1 MNTVRS
7 DPSRNERTRVPLS
20 SSQPGEALFT
30 VLIVDDDRSV
40 AYALD
45 RALTEKGHTVN
56 LAFSA
61 EEGLQTLRDSPSD
74 IVLLDLFMPGM
85 DGMEMLRQIKKSY
98 PATDVVT
105 ISGAG
110 SMRAALGT
118 LQLDAFDFLPK
129 PIQMRALMEV
139 IDRIREK
146 RKSPP
151 RAALDRP
158 LSTLFSVPDLI
169 GKSPSI
175 QKVAD
180 FLNRIAPTNCNVLI
194 RGETGSGKEVVS
206 HALHNRSSRRE
217 GPFIPL
223 NCSALP
229 ETMLESE
236 LFGHEKGAFTD
247 ATGMKRGL
255 LEMAN
260 GGTLLLDEIGDMPLP
275 LQAKLLRAVETK
287 RFRRLGSN
295 TEQAVD
301 VRFVAATH
309 RDLETMV
316 KKSQFRE
323 DLFYRLSV
331 FSLHLPAL
339 RERKE
344 DIPLLANFFLQSIV
358 HGRGPKTLSSD
369 ALGCLQA
376 YAWPGNVR
384 ELHNIIEHAVVFAEG
399 ETVRSS
405 DLPAVVQGQ
414 SLSPEGDSETLAAVE
429 RRHILKVFDACN
441 GSVETAAARL
451 GVSETVTRNRLKR
464 YGRLS
469 ED

>member
-1 MNTVRS
+1 M
-7 DPSRNERTRVPLS
+7 PSAF
-20 SSQPGEALFT
+20 QPTETLFGI
-30 VLIVDDDRSV
+30 LIVDDDRSV

-61 EEGLQTLRDSPSD
+61 EEGLQTLKEAPAD

-85 DGMEMLRQIKKSY
+85 DGMEMLRQIKQKY
-98 PATDVVT
+98 PQTDVVT

-129 PIQMRALMEV
+129 PVQMRALLEV

-146 RKSPP
+146 RRAPQ
-151 RAALDRP
+151 RAASARP

-180 FLNRIAPTNCNVLI
+180 FLNRIAPTHCNVLI

-206 HALHNRSSRRE
+206 HALHNLSSRRE

-275 LQAKLLRAVETK
+275 LQAKLLRVVETK
-287 RFRRLGSN
+287 CFRRLGSN

-331 FSLHLPAL
+331 FSLHLPPL
-339 RERKE
+339 RDRKE
-344 DIPLLANFFLQSIV
+344 DILLLADFFLQSIV
-358 HGRGPKTLSSD
+358 HGRGPKTLAPD
-369 ALGCLQA
+369 ALACFHA
-376 YAWPGNVR
+376 YSWPGNVR
-384 ELHNIIEHAVVFAEG
+384 ELHNVIEHAVVFAEG
-399 ETVRSS
+399 DTVRVS
-405 DLPAVVQGQ
+405 DLPPLLQGPMA
-414 SLSPEGDSETLAAVE
+414 SLPGEASETLAAVE
-429 RRHILKVFDACN
+429 RRHILKVFEACQ
-441 GSVETAAARL
+441 GSVESTADRL
-451 GVSETVTRNRLKR
+451 GLSETVTRNRLKR

-469 ED
+469 D

>member
-1 MNTVRS
+1 M
-7 DPSRNERTRVPLS
+7 PSV
-20 SSQPGEALFT
+20 SQPTETLFSI
-30 VLIVDDDRSV
+30 LIVDDDRSV

-61 EEGLQTLRDSPSD
+61 EEGLQTLKDVPAD

-85 DGMEMLRQIKKSY
+85 DGMEMLRRIKKTH

-129 PIQMRALMEV
+129 PVQMRALMEV

-146 RKSPP
+146 R
-151 RAALDRP
+151 RAPQRVASARP

-180 FLNRIAPTNCNVLI
+180 FLNRIAPTQCNVLI

-206 HALHNRSSRRE
+206 HALHNRSGRRE

-260 GGTLLLDEIGDMPLP
+260 GGTLLLDEIGDMPLA
-275 LQAKLLRAVETK
+275 LQAKLLRVVETK
-287 RFRRLGSN
+287 CFRRLGS
-295 TEQAVD
+295 TAEQAVD

-309 RDLETMV
+309 RDLEAMV

-339 RERKE
+339 RDRKE
-344 DIPLLANFFLQSIV
+344 DIPLLAHFFLQSVV
-358 HGRGPKTLSSD
+358 HGVGPKTLSPE
-369 ALGCLQA
+369 ALACLHA
-376 YAWPGNVR
+376 YPWPGNVR
-384 ELHNIIEHAVVFAEG
+384 ELHNVIEHAVVFAEG
-399 ETVRSS
+399 TMVRAS
-405 DLPAVVQGQ
+405 DLPAVLQGQ
-414 SLSPEGDSETLAAVE
+414 RAAENGEADETLSAVE
-429 RRHILKVFDACN
+429 RRHILKVFDACD
-441 GSVETAAARL
+441 GSVEQTAARL
-451 GVSETVTRNRLKR
+451 GLSETVTRNRLKR
-464 YGRLS
+464 YGRLT
-469 ED
+469 D

>member
-1 MNTVRS
+1 MNLVRS
-7 DPSRNERTRVPLS
+7 DISRTERTRAPLPPS
-20 SSQPGEALFT
+20 SAPERLFN

-61 EEGLQTLRDSPSD
+61 EEGLQTLKDAPVD
-74 IVLLDLFMPGM
+74 VVLLDLFMPGM
-85 DGMEMLRQIKKSY
+85 DGMEMLRQIKKAH

-129 PIQMRALMEV
+129 PVQMRALMEV

-146 RKSPP
+146 RRAPQ
-151 RAALDRP
+151 RAATARP

-206 HALHNRSSRRE
+206 HALHNRSARRE

-275 LQAKLLRAVETK
+275 LQAKLLRVVETK
-287 RFRRLGSN
+287 CFRRLGS
-295 TEQAVD
+295 TAEQAVD

-331 FSLHLPAL
+331 FSLHLPPL

-358 HGRGPKTLSSD
+358 HGRGPKTLSPD

-376 YAWPGNVR
+376 YPWPGNVR

-399 ETVRSS
+399 DAVRAE
-405 DLPAVVQGQ
+405 DLPPALQGRPANGAGE
-414 SLSPEGDSETLAAVE
+414 SGDTLAAVE
-429 RRHILKVFDACN
+429 RRHILKVFEACD
-441 GSVETAAARL
+441 GSVEEAAARL
-451 GVSETVTRNRLKR
+451 GLSVTVTRNRLKR

-469 ED
+469 D

>member
-1 MNTVRS
+1 M
-7 DPSRNERTRVPLS
+7 PSTPPSTEL
-20 SSQPGEALFT
+20 LFNI
-30 VLIVDDDRSV
+30 LIVDDDRSV

-61 EEGLQTLRDSPSD
+61 EEGLQTLKDAPVD

-85 DGMEMLRQIKKSY
+85 DGMEMLRRIKKAH
-98 PATDVVT
+98 PTTDVVT

-129 PIQMRALMEV
+129 PVQMRALMEV

-146 RKSPP
+146 R
-151 RAALDRP
+151 RAPVRSTAARP
-158 LSTLFSVPDLI
+158 LSTLFTVPDLI

-180 FLNRIAPTNCNVLI
+180 FLNRIAPAQCNVLI

-255 LEMAN
+255 LEMAH
-260 GGTLLLDEIGDMPLP
+260 GGTLLLDEIGDMPLA
-275 LQAKLLRAVETK
+275 LQAKLLRVVETK
-287 RFRRLGSN
+287 CFRRLGST

-331 FSLHLPAL
+331 FSLHLPPL
-339 RERKE
+339 RDRKE
-344 DIPLLANFFLQSIV
+344 DIPLLAHFFLQSIV
-358 HGRGPKTLSSD
+358 HGSGPKSLSPE
-369 ALGCLQA
+369 ALARLND
-376 YAWPGNVR
+376 YPWPGNVR
-384 ELHNIIEHAVVFAEG
+384 ELHNVIEHAVVFSEG
-399 ETVRSS
+399 ESVLAS
-405 DLPAVVQGQ
+405 DLPAAFQ
-414 SLSPEGDSETLAAVE
+414 SQRTAQNGDAAETLSAVE

-441 GSVETAAARL
+441 GSIEMAASRL
-451 GVSETVTRNRLKR
+451 GLSEAVTRNRLKR
-464 YGRLS
+464 YGRLT
-469 ED
+469 D

>member
-1 MNTVRS
+1 M
-7 DPSRNERTRVPLS
+7 S
-20 SSQPGEALFT
+20 SPAQPVEITFSI
-30 VLIVDDDRSV
+30 LIVDDDRSV

-61 EEGLQTLRDSPSD
+61 EEGLQTLKDAAAD

-85 DGMEMLRQIKKSY
+85 DGTEMLRQIKKAHPS
-98 PATDVVT
+98 TDVVT

-110 SMRAALGT
+110 SMRAALST

-129 PIQMRALMEV
+129 PVQMRALMEV
-139 IDRIREK
+139 IDRIRQK
-146 RKSPP
+146 RKSTPP
-151 RAALDRP
+151 AGSPRP

-175 QKVAD
+175 QRVAD
-180 FLNRIAPTNCNVLI
+180 FLNRIAPTQCNVLI
-194 RGETGSGKEVVS
+194 RGETGTGKEVVS
-206 HALHNRSSRRE
+206 HALHNRSTRRE

-275 LQAKLLRAVETK
+275 LQAKLLRVVETK

-309 RDLETMV
+309 RDLESMV
-316 KKSQFRE
+316 RHSQFRE
-323 DLFYRLSV
+323 DLFYRLGV

-339 RERKE
+339 RDRKE
-344 DIPLLANFFLQSIV
+344 DIPLLASFFLQSIV
-358 HGRGPKTLSSD
+358 QGRGPASLSPE
-369 ALGCLQA
+369 ALACLNT
-376 YAWPGNVR
+376 YSWPGNIR
-384 ELHNIIEHAVVFAEG
+384 ELHNSIEHAVVFAEG
-399 ETVRSS
+399 DIVRVS
-405 DLPAVVQGQ
+405 DLPRMLQGGPSAQ
-414 SLSPEGDSETLAAVE
+414 VHDQESETLAAVE
-429 RRHILKVFDACN
+429 RRHILKVYEASN
-441 GSVETAAARL
+441 GSIEVTATRL
-451 GVSETVTRNRLKR
+451 GLSETVTRNRLKR
-464 YGRLS
+464 YGCLP
-469 ED
+469 D